1 MKKNIIIS
9 LVLLLLIVMFGSIAC
24 SRGHR
29 YSEGFVGTAVGDAT
43 TETVSSLTT
52 PALIVSLTTTTN
64 FDTTKLLSNATLA
77 VNNYVAF
84 IDATSGSLKIAKLT
98 SAAQGNVIWDS
109 AESNPSW
116 KATAP
121 ATDKLTLTSTVTS
134 SQYTAKLTL
143 GLVDIVNTT
152 TTTQATTLTIVD
164 GDLVIK
170 DSSQKVLWSLLD
182 SELQSAK
189 AAVNAYV
196 GSTSNITNGVG
207 LPALT
212 TKLQNL
218 DNYIKA
224 LPATTA
230 TDLAA
235 QKKMAELRRQMDFE
249 IGELNGNGGSKLA
262 VSTNTLQSTMYL
274 NLGITVLAASLF
286 VLIVTR

>member
-9 LVLLLLIVMFGSIAC
+9 LFLLLLIVMFGSCAC
-24 SRGHR
+24 SRG
-29 YSEGFVGTAVGDAT
+29 YSEGFTGSGSP
-43 TETVSSLTT
+43 ETVSLSDTSPLIISLDKD
-52 PALIVSLTTTTN
+52 ATN
-64 FDTTKLLSNATLA
+64 FDITKLLSSAATLA

-84 IDATSGSLKIAKLT
+84 IDTTSRSLKIAKVTNTT
-98 SAAQGNVIWDS
+98 SLGNVIWDS
-109 AESNPSW
+109 FKSNPSW
-116 KATAP
+116 KTSTSS
-121 ATDKLTLTSTVTS
+121 TDKLSLTASGLTIG
-134 SQYTAKLTL
+134 TATIVSGLT
-143 GLVDIVNTT
+143 N
-152 TTTQATTLTIVD
+152 ATTLAIFE
-164 GDLVIK
+164 GDLVIR
-170 DSSQKVLWSLLD
+170 DASSNVLWSLLD

-207 LPALT
+207 LQDLT
-212 TKLQNL
+212 AKLQNL

-224 LPATTA
+224 LPATTT

-235 QKKMAELRRQMDFE
+235 QKTMAELRRQMDFE

>member
-9 LVLLLLIVMFGSIAC
+9 LVLLLLIVMFGSCAC
-24 SRGHR
+24 SRG
-29 YSEGFVGTAVGDAT
+29 YSEGFTGSGSP
-43 TETVSSLTT
+43 ETVTLSDTLILISLDKDVTT
-52 PALIVSLTTTTN
+52 
-64 FDTTKLLSNATLA
+64 FDKTQLLSNAAALA

-84 IDATSGSLKIAKLT
+84 IDETSGSLKIAKVASPAT
-98 SAAQGNVIWDS
+98 QGKVIWDS
-109 AESNPSW
+109 AKSNPLW
-116 KATAP
+116 KTSTPPA
-121 ATDKLTLTSTVTS
+121 ATDKLTLTSTGS
-134 SQYTAKLTL
+134 SPTYTAKLTL

-152 TTTQATTLTIVD
+152 ITTQATTLAIVD

-170 DSSQKVLWSLLD
+170 DASSNVLWSLLD

-207 LPALT
+207 RQALIN
-212 TKLQNL
+212 KLQNL
-218 DNYIKA
+218 DNYIQA

-235 QKKMAELRRQMDFE
+235 QKTMAELRRQMDFE